1 MAKLNNPVL
10 DTRIVML
17 ATAVVFGERVLFPM
31 FKIVAAMLESFVN
44 SLEVP
49 QESMPQLEIPQESMP
64 QLEIPSK
71 EYELVEAVQPENA
84 YGRMIIQDIE
94 AG

>member
-1 MAKLNNPVL
+1 MAILNNPVL
-10 DTRIVML
+10 DTSIVVL
-17 ATAVVFGERVLFPM
+17 ATAVVFWERVLFPM

-44 SLEVP
+44 SLEV
-49 QESMPQLEIPQESMP
+49 PQESMP

>member
-1 MAKLNNPVL
+1 MARLNNPVL
-10 DTRIVML
+10 DTSIVVL

-31 FKIVAAMLESFVN
+31 FKIVVTMLESFAT
-44 SLEVP
+44 SLDV
-49 QESMPQLEIPQESMP
+49 PQESMP

-71 EYELVEAVQPENA
+71 EYELVEAVQSEKSH
-84 YGRMIIQDIE
+84 GTMIIQNTQ

>member
-1 MAKLNNPVL
+1 MARMNNPVL
-10 DTRIVML
+10 DTSIVVL

-31 FKIVAAMLESFVN
+31 FKIVVAMLESFAT
-44 SLEVP
+44 SLDVP
-49 QESMPQLEIPQESMP
+49 LESMP

>member
-1 MAKLNNPVL
+1 ML
-10 DTRIVML
+10 DTSVVVL

-49 QESMPQLEIPQESMP
+49 QESMPQLEIP
-64 QLEIPSK
+64 SK

>member
-10 DTRIVML
+10 DTSIVVL

-31 FKIVAAMLESFVN
+31 FKIVAAMLESFAN
-44 SLEVP
+44 SLEV
-49 QESMPQLEIPQESMP
+49 PQESMP

-84 YGRMIIQDIE
+84 HGRMIIQDIE

>member
-1 MAKLNNPVL
+1 MARLNNPVL
-10 DTRIVML
+10 DTSIVVL
-17 ATAVVFGERVLFPM
+17 ATTVVFWERVLFPM
-31 FKIVAAMLESFVN
+31 FKIVASMLESFVN
-44 SLEVP
+44 SLNVTH
-49 QESMPQLEIPQESMP
+49 ESMP

>member
-10 DTRIVML
+10 DTSIVVL
-17 ATAVVFGERVLFPM
+17 ATTVVFGERVLFAM
-31 FKIVAAMLESFVN
+31 FKIVASMLESFVN
-44 SLEVP
+44 SLNVTH
-49 QESMPQLEIPQESMP
+49 ESMP

>member
-1 MAKLNNPVL
+1 MAKLNNPVM
-10 DTRIVML
+10 DTSLVVL
-17 ATAVVFGERVLFPM
+17 ATAVVFGERGLFPM

-44 SLEVP
+44 SLEV
-49 QESMPQLEIPQESMP
+49 PQESMP

>member
-1 MAKLNNPVL
+1 MARMNNPVL
-10 DTRIVML
+10 DTSIVVL

-31 FKIVAAMLESFVN
+31 FKIVVSMLESFAT
-44 SLEVP
+44 SLDV
-49 QESMPQLEIPQESMP
+49 PQESMP

>member
-1 MAKLNNPVL
+1 MARLNNPVL
-10 DTRIVML
+10 DTSIVVL
-17 ATAVVFGERVLFPM
+17 ATTVVFGERVLFPM
-31 FKIVAAMLESFVN
+31 FKIVASMLESFVN
-44 SLEVP
+44 SLNVTH
-49 QESMPQLEIPQESMP
+49 ESMP

>member
-10 DTRIVML
+10 DTSIVVL

-31 FKIVAAMLESFVN
+31 FKIVVSMLESFAT
-44 SLEVP
+44 SLDV
-49 QESMPQLEIPQESMP
+49 PQESMP

-71 EYELVEAVQPENA
+71 EYELVEAVQPEKA
-84 YGRMIIQDIE
+84 DGTMIIQDTQ

>member
-1 MAKLNNPVL
+1 MNNPVL
-10 DTRIVML
+10 DTSIVVL

-31 FKIVAAMLESFVN
+31 FKIVVAMLESFAT
-44 SLEVP
+44 SLDVP
-49 QESMPQLEIPQESMP
+49 LESMP

-71 EYELVEAVQPENA
+71 EYELVEAVQSEKSH
-84 YGRMIIQDIE
+84 GTMIIQNTQ

>member
-1 MAKLNNPVL
+1 MARLNNPAL
-10 DTRIVML
+10 DTSIVVL

-49 QESMPQLEIPQESMP
+49 QESMPQLEIP
-64 QLEIPSK
+64 SK
-71 EYELVEAVQPENA
+71 EYELVEAVQPEKA
-84 YGRMIIQDIE
+84 YVTMIIQDTQ
-94 AG
+94 AD

>member
-1 MAKLNNPVL
+1 MARLNNPML
-10 DTRIVML
+10 DTSIVVL

-31 FKIVAAMLESFVN
+31 FKIVVAMLESFAT
-44 SLEVP
+44 SLDVP
-49 QESMPQLEIPQESMP
+49 LESMP

-71 EYELVEAVQPENA
+71 EYELVEAVQSEKSH
-84 YGRMIIQDIE
+84 GTMIIQNTQ

>member
-1 MAKLNNPVL
+1 MARLNNPAL
-10 DTRIVML
+10 DTSIVVL

-31 FKIVAAMLESFVN
+31 FKIVVAMLESFAT
-44 SLEVP
+44 SLDVP
-49 QESMPQLEIPQESMP
+49 LESMP

-71 EYELVEAVQPENA
+71 EYELVEAVQSEKSH
-84 YGRMIIQDIE
+84 GTMIIHDTQ

>member
-1 MAKLNNPVL
+1 MAILNNPVL
-10 DTRIVML
+10 DTSIVVL
-17 ATAVVFGERVLFPM
+17 ATTVVFGERVLFAM
-31 FKIVAAMLESFVN
+31 FKIVASMLESFVN
-44 SLEVP
+44 SLNVTH
-49 QESMPQLEIPQESMP
+49 ESMP

>member
-1 MAKLNNPVL
+1 MTRLNNPVL
-10 DTRIVML
+10 DTSIVVL

-31 FKIVAAMLESFVN
+31 FKIVASMLESFVT
-44 SLEVP
+44 SLDV
-49 QESMPQLEIPQESMP
+49 PQESMP

-71 EYELVEAVQPENA
+71 EYELVEAVQPEQSH
-84 YGRMIIQDIE
+84 GTMIIQDTQ

>member
-1 MAKLNNPVL
+1 MARLNNPVL
-10 DTRIVML
+10 DTSIVVL

-31 FKIVAAMLESFVN
+31 FKIVVAMLESFAT
-44 SLEVP
+44 SLDVP
-49 QESMPQLEIPQESMP
+49 LESMP

>member
-1 MAKLNNPVL
+1 MARMNNPAL
-10 DTRIVML
+10 DTSIVVL

-31 FKIVAAMLESFVN
+31 FKIAVAMLESFAT
-44 SLEVP
+44 SLDV
-49 QESMPQLEIPQESMP
+49 PQESMP

-71 EYELVEAVQPENA
+71 EYELVEAVQPETSH
-84 YGRMIIQDIE
+84 GTLIIQDTQ

>member
-1 MAKLNNPVL
+1 ML
-10 DTRIVML
+10 DTSIVVL

-31 FKIVAAMLESFVN
+31 FKIVVAMLESFAT
-44 SLEVP
+44 SLDVP
-49 QESMPQLEIPQESMP
+49 LESMP

-71 EYELVEAVQPENA
+71 EYELVEAVQSEKSH
-84 YGRMIIQDIE
+84 GTMIIQNTQ

>member
-1 MAKLNNPVL
+1 MARLNNTVL
-10 DTRIVML
+10 DTSIVVL

-31 FKIVAAMLESFVN
+31 FKLVASMLESFVT
-44 SLEVP
+44 SLDV
-49 QESMPQLEIPQESMP
+49 PQESMP

>member
-1 MAKLNNPVL
+1 MARLNNPVL
-10 DTRIVML
+10 DTSLVVL

-31 FKIVAAMLESFVN
+31 FNIVASMLESFVT
-44 SLEVP
+44 
-49 QESMPQLEIPQESMP
+49 SMDVPQESMP

-71 EYELVEAVQPENA
+71 EYELVEDVQPEKSH
-84 YGRMIIQDIE
+84 GTMMIHDIQ